1 MEREKRF
8 FEVRKRRSGLRNILH
23 RASLAAEVAAGMAS
37 GPDKYRGADDNVGL
51 YLHVPDLVA
60 DALEPWRK
68 QILSLGAQVGDKD
81 LRLGMELH
89 QLALQYKH
97 RLSR

>member
-1 MEREKRF
+1 
-8 FEVRKRRSGLRNILH
+8 
-23 RASLAAEVAAGMAS
+23 MAS